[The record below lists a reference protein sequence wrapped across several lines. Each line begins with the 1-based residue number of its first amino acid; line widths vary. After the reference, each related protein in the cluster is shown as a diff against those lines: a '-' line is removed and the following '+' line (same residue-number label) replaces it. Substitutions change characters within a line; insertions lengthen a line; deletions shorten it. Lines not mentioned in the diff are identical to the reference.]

1 MARFYG
7 ILLIVLLVVVS
18 GFIAYVGDIVGR
30 RMGRKRLS
38 LFGMRPRHTAI
49 AFSVIAGMLITI
61 FTLTA
66 AMAVSKNVHDGFLRV
81 DEMRRAQADLSRRT
95 RELTAL
101 ANSLERRRAEAEAQ
115 ARVRKAELDNT
126 TVELDKTRS
135 QLAATKE
142 EVKRQKSLLGDAHR
156 QLAETSRELR
166 DQQQQLANAYA
177 ASLREAAR
185 YDTLVQAT
193 RTLESDVARTTTEIA
208 IRRANPV
215 LFRVEQPL
223 AAKRVGG
230 GQAVASIRA
239 ELDAFLSDLDRQ
251 ARAAGAA
258 PAADASAA
266 VVIRH
271 LVVDHEK
278 RSVAMA
284 TGEQVLDAIAQEIHG
299 AQGGVVVRAYSLYNT
314 VEGEPVYIDF
324 ELFANQQ
331 VYTRGQVL
339 AETVVDGR
347 LSEAGI
353 YAALVSLLKDDVG
366 SKARKDGVMPRVPPP
381 GSEASGGSPGAVGEM
396 SYQDLFADMGRLRS
410 INGPAKVTAVAA
422 ADTWTIGPLTVEF
435 RIGPAA

>member
-1 MARFYG
+1 VARFYG
-7 ILLIVLLVVVS
+7 ILLIVLLVIVS

-49 AFSVIAGMLITI
+49 AFSVVAGMLITI
-61 FTLTA
+61 FTLAT

-101 ANSLERRRAEAEAQ
+101 AKDLERRRAEAEAQ
-115 ARVRKAELDNT
+115 VRQRKAELDR
-126 TVELDKTRS
+126 TRKS
-135 QLAATKE
+135 LASTQE
-142 EVKRQKSLLGDAHR
+142 EVKRQESLLGEAQR
-156 QLAETSRELR
+156 QLAATSKELK
-166 DQQQQLANAYA
+166 DQQQELTN
-177 ASLREAAR
+177 ASLAFSRESLR
-185 YDTLVQAT
+185 YDALSKA
-193 RTLESDVARTTTEIA
+193 RNALESDVARTTREIA

-223 AAKRVGG
+223 AVKLITG
-230 GQAVASIRA
+230 GQAVASVRGG
-239 ELDAFLSDLDRQ
+239 LDAFVSELDRQ
-251 ARAAGAA
+251 LRAAGAA
-258 PAADASAA
+258 PAAGTDAA

-271 LVVDHEK
+271 LVVDQESK
-278 RSVAMA
+278 SVAVA
-284 TGEQVLDAIAQEIHG
+284 TREQVLDAIAREISR
-299 AQGGVVVRAYSLYNT
+299 AQGGVIVRAYSLYNT

-331 VYTRGQVL
+331 VYSRGQVL

-353 YAALVSLLKDDVG
+353 YAALESLLKDDVG
-366 SKARKDGVMPRVPPP
+366 SKARKDGVMPRVSPP

-396 SYQDLFADMGRLRS
+396 SRRDLFADVGTLRG
-410 INGPAKVTAVAA
+410 INGPAKITAVAA
-422 ADTWTIGPLTVEF
+422 NDTWTIGPLAVEF
-435 RIGPAA
+435 RIEPVA